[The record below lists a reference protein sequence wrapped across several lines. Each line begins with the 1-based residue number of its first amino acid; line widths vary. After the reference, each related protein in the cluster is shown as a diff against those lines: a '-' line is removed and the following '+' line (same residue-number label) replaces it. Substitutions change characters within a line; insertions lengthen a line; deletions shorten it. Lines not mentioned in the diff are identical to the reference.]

1 MLAFAEGREAE
12 RRVQPDVSDS
22 TLSTLGGTGLEVR
35 ICGAHTQKMYKGSRF
50 TSKGTSRSHAYDNFS
65 NSYVDYKCRL
75 GGYTSCRTM
84 KRC

>member
-35 ICGAHTQKMYKGSRF
+35 ICGAHT
-50 TSKGTSRSHAYDNFS
+50 
-65 NSYVDYKCRL
+65 
-75 GGYTSCRTM
+75 
-84 KRC
+84 